1 MRTFPITAQSLC
13 LWAPFFCMP
22 PLDIGQFVRA
32 SIQRWDTLNYK
43 KCEETLS
50 PLYLIILKISLA
62 FTIFFFLFFFL
73 LGLHCQLL
81 RSFSIAFLP
90 VLPSNSCNNRSKM
103 VSCLRLLVCFNYVP
117 VLSIDLDSVPR
128 LPAMAGCLIGLACIR
143 FRMIFRLIDLVPTVL
158 SHALLRSA

>member
-1 MRTFPITAQSLC
+1 MQAVNPPLGLLPNHFTLRRFMSHVLFEVSLMRTFPITAQSLC
-13 LWAPFFCMP
+13 LWAPFFCVP

-73 LGLHCQLL
+73 LGLYCRLL
-81 RSFSIAFLP
+81 QSFSVAFLP
-90 VLPSNSCNNRSKM
+90 VLPSNSCNNRSKTK
-103 VSCLRLLVCFNYVP
+103 VAY
-117 VLSIDLDSVPR
+117 
-128 LPAMAGCLIGLACIR
+128 GY
-143 FRMIFRLIDLVPTVL
+143 
-158 SHALLRSA
+158 